1 MPRPNLI
8 SLIHELKYEL
18 RRPRLK
24 AQEITSLLAEYESVV
39 AQACSDYRCTKAELL
54 KVVAR
59 DFGKW
64 VKDEKLPWIADESG
78 Q

>member
-8 SLIHELKYEL
+8 SRLHELKYEL

-24 AQEITSLLAEYESVV
+24 ANEIVRLQAEYESLLEV
-39 AQACSDYRCTKAELL
+39 ACAEYRCVKPELL
-54 KVVAR
+54 RVLAR

-64 VKDEKLPWIADESG
+64 VNDEKLPWIDEEDR
-78 Q
+78 